1 MHLFKFYTSNIR
13 VNLRK
18 WHNGRFWAPVLA
30 SQYKALVSEIHSIE
44 LYMYNNETILNS
56 NLRALCPFRSLQSFS
71 LSTRKESQKQC
82 LLQFSF
88 ALNCLLNYVLHGC
101 FIISTCIC
109 INIFRHCSMSGKIA
123 SRHKP
128 QTKILSYFYYTTL
141 MKYCKN

>member
-13 VNLRK
+13 VDLRK

-30 SQYKALVSEIHSIE
+30 SQYQSLVSEIHSIE

-88 ALNCLLNYVLHGC
+88 ALNCLQNYVYMAALLYLHVFALTFLDIVRCLEKSLHGTNLKLK
-101 FIISTCIC
+101 F
-109 INIFRHCSMSGKIA
+109 NLIF
-123 SRHKP
+123 
-128 QTKILSYFYYTTL
+128 TTL
-141 MKYCKN
+141 LW